1 MPKKIT
7 NETSFRIVVKQKGY
21 LMIYI
26 AKFLHATD
34 QQKNQE
40 ENRRHGEFNLIIE
53 AESET
58 TALEKFRERIEEFR
72 ETSELFEGDCFIYMA
87 HFLEL
92 EEFPKDRARMLY
104 YKSIAGDPAMPY
116 ISCSAP
122 SGQADGCKI
131 LNWMENRP
139 SLDGEDTN
147 LFFHFEAE

>member
-1 MPKKIT
+1 
-7 NETSFRIVVKQKGY
+7 
-21 LMIYI
+21 MIYI
-26 AKFLHATD
+26 AKFLHATN

-53 AESET
+53 AENET
-58 TALEKFRERIEEFR
+58 AALEKFRQRIAEFR
-72 ETSELFEGDCFIYMA
+72 ETSDLFEGDCFIYMA

-122 SGQADGCKI
+122 SGKADGCKI
-131 LNWMENRP
+131 LNWMENKP
-139 SLDGEDTN
+139 SFDGQDAN
-147 LFFHFEAE
+147 LFLHFKAE